1 MSYPRPPGGKFPLT
15 TAPTGNTAGGL
26 YPTTDRLVAAI
37 RSLAPTAYWRL
48 GDASGL
54 LLDTAQPSA
63 TTITLATSADADD
76 IVDTVE
82 NHGFVTGDTFSFA
95 TLTGGSNVT
104 AGTTY
109 FVIATSLAAK
119 TFKFSATAGGAAV
132 DFGSDITAGTIVR
145 AAPSFWNAAVTGSPT
160 YGVAAPSPI
169 GQGITWSGTGQ
180 YATTSTSFPTPAA
193 SVSVLALFATTDVTA
208 AVRIISGRGAAN
220 QHSWDIRISAAHN
233 VQFFALQSDG
243 TTHASA
249 AVVDTS
255 TDGLWRLAMGT
266 FDGTTIRAYKDALA
280 RASSTSLTGSWHK
293 ASTAGVQVAGRSNSL
308 LFPGTVGHVAIW
320 SDRVISDA
328 ERLWLHSIAKGG

>member
-119 TFKFSATAGGAAV
+119 TFKFATTAGGSAV

-180 YATTSTSFPTPAA
+180 YATTATSIPTPSA
-193 SVSVLALFATTDVTA
+193 SVSVVALFATTNASASARALAGRTA
-208 AVRIISGRGAAN
+208 ASQSSWELRLSSSHTVVFNPMQSGG
-220 QHSWDIRISAAHN
+220 SS
-233 VQFFALQSDG
+233 
-243 TTHASA
+243 HASA
-249 AVVDTS
+249 AVSGATN
-255 TDGLWRLAMGT
+255 DGLWHVAGGT
-266 FDGTTIRAYKDALA
+266 YDGTTVRTYRDTAT
-280 RASSTSLTGSWHK
+280 ASSTTLTGSWHT
-293 ASTAGVQVAGRSNSL
+293 ASTAAISL
-308 LFPGTVGHVAIW
+308 ASYGTGDVYPGSLAHVAYW
-320 SDRVISDA
+320 ADRVLTA
-328 ERLWLHSIAKGG
+328 PEFLFLNAIAKGA